1 MQVQWVHSRSE
12 NSAVYKQSSSSS
24 SIPFH
29 THPEVTLCS
38 WQVVKIQELFS
49 VLHKS
54 ILGQA
59 LHIWLWKKKCKI
71 CVCSFWSWAKMQMLS
86 GTVNWLP
93 LLVPSVGLLCDGCTC
108 MHVHAC
114 MCVFSIHIVS
124 ALSGMALDW
133 QRTDSCWR
141 KAWASWLEGSRSQ
154 VPPSSP
160 CQSSWGRLPVIGRV
174 KVIAL
179 TQQSV
184 SKFGKPILIHNS
196 GGHQCCLNSIKCL
209 ATLFQTLL

>member
-12 NSAVYKQSSSSS
+12 NSTIYKQSSS

-108 MHVHAC
+108 THVCACACMHV
-114 MCVFSIHIVS
+114 CVQYTYRFRAFRNGFGLAENRQLLKESLSILV
-124 ALSGMALDW
+124 
-133 QRTDSCWR
+133 
-141 KAWASWLEGSRSQ
+141 
-154 VPPSSP
+154 
-160 CQSSWGRLPVIGRV
+160 GRV
-174 KVIAL
+174 KVTGP
-179 TQQSV
+179 TQQSM
-184 SKFGKPILIHNS
+184 PELMR
-196 GGHQCCLNSIKCL
+196 
-209 ATLFQTLL
+209 